1 MGSIRWVWKYVRS
14 YRFRLSI
21 GIGLVIIVA
30 LLNIVSPLI
39 GGLIVDDV
47 IVKGKTGM
55 LVPLLIVMIVASL
68 FRTVL
73 RYVYQIMFERIGQ
86 NTLFNIREDMYRKL
100 QELDFSYF
108 NNTRVGDIMARMTGD
123 TDAIRHAVSWLL
135 YNVLDNFLLLV
146 SAIVVMGII
155 EWRLMLALLL
165 ITPFIGILTVVLS
178 RKANPVFYQIRE
190 SFSRLNS
197 MVEENISG
205 NKVVK
210 AFAREDYE
218 IEKFNQ
224 YNGDYKKRNL
234 ESAAVTKTYLPVLE
248 TLAAFL
254 SVITIGLGGLLV
266 IDGSMSLGDLV
277 AFNGFIWMLNI
288 PMRNVGWYVNDL
300 QHFITSTYRIR
311 ELLAAKPKI
320 PLEKRQTTPTIRGFV
335 EFQDVSFHYA
345 DDPDT
350 EVLSHI
356 SLKASP
362 GQTIGILGETGSG
375 KSTLVNLISRF
386 FDPTEGRIL
395 IDGQDAKRINVRE
408 LRKHIAIVMQDVFLF
423 SDTIKENIA
432 FGTPEAELERIKSM
446 ARVADASPFI
456 ESMPDK
462 YNTFLGERGSG
473 LSGGQRQRISLA
485 RGLMKDPSILIL
497 DDTTSAVDMETEVKI
512 QTELQNVSQK
522 KTTFIIANRI
532 SSVKSADE
540 ILILSKG
547 KVVERGTHES
557 LLKLK
562 GAYFKIYL
570 KQLGKSDDDEEVL
583 DNGPE

>member
-1 MGSIRWVWKYVRS
+1 MGSIRWVWKYIRS
-14 YRFRLSI
+14 YRFKLSI

-47 IVKGKTGM
+47 IVKGKTGI
-55 LVPLLIVMIVASL
+55 LVPLLIVMIIASL
-68 FRTVL
+68 FRTIL

-86 NTLFNIREDMYRKL
+86 NALFNIREEMFRKL
-100 QELDFSYF
+100 QELDFSFF

-155 EWRLMLALLL
+155 EWRLMVALVL

-197 MVEENISG
+197 MVEENVSG
-205 NKVVK
+205 NKTVK
-210 AFAREDYE
+210 AFARENYE

-224 YNGDYKKRNL
+224 YNEDYKRRNL

-266 IDGSMSLGDLV
+266 IDGSMTLGDLV

-300 QHFITSTYRIR
+300 QHFITSTYKIR
-311 ELLAAKPKI
+311 ELLAAKPQI

-335 EFQDVSFHYA
+335 EFQDVSFHFA

-356 SLKASP
+356 SLKVSP

-395 IDGQDAKRINVRE
+395 IDGQDARRINVRE

-432 FGTPEAELERIKSM
+432 FGTPEAELERVKLM

-456 ESMPDK
+456 ESMPDQ

-512 QTELQNVSQK
+512 QNELQNVSQK

-532 SSVKSADE
+532 SSVKAADE

-547 KVVERGTHES
+547 KIIERGTHAS
-557 LLKLK
+557 LLELK
-562 GAYFKIYL
+562 GAYYKIYL

>member
-1 MGSIRWVWKYVRS
+1 MASIRWVWKYIRA
-14 YRFRLSI
+14 YWFKLSI
-21 GIGLVIIVA
+21 AIILVIVVA

-39 GGLIVDDV
+39 GGMIVDDV
-47 IVKGKTGM
+47 ITKGKTGL
-55 LVPLLIVMIVASL
+55 LVPLLIIMIVASL
-68 FRTVL
+68 FRTVF
-73 RYVYQIMFERIGQ
+73 RYVYQMMFERIGQ
-86 NTLFNIREDMYRKL
+86 NTLFNIREEMFRKL
-100 QELDFSYF
+100 QELDFNFF

-123 TDAIRHAVSWLL
+123 TNAIRHAVSWLL

-155 EWRLMLALLL
+155 EWRLMLAL
-165 ITPFIGILTVVLS
+165 IVVTPFIGVLTIMLS
-178 RKANPVFYQIRE
+178 RRANPVFYQIRE

-210 AFAREDYE
+210 AFARESYE
-218 IEKFNQ
+218 IEKFNV
-224 YNGDYKKRNL
+224 YNEDYKRKNL

-248 TLAAFL
+248 TLASFL
-254 SVITIGLGGLLV
+254 SVITIGFGGLLV
-266 IDGSMSLGDLV
+266 INDRMSLGDLV

-320 PLEKRQTTPTIRGFV
+320 PLEKRQTTPTIRGIV
-335 EFQDVSFHYA
+335 EFQDVSFHFA
-345 DDPDT
+345 DDPET

-375 KSTLVNLISRF
+375 KSTLVNLILRF

-395 IDGQDAKRINVRE
+395 IDGQDAKKINVRE
-408 LRKHIAIVMQDVFLF
+408 LRRHIAIVMQDVFLF
-423 SDTIKENIA
+423 SETIKENIA
-432 FGTPEAELERIKSM
+432 FGTPEAELEKIKQM

-456 ESMPDK
+456 EQMPEK

-512 QTELQNVSQK
+512 QHELENVSQK

-547 KVVERGTHES
+547 KIIERGTHAS
-557 LLKLK
+557 LLELK
-562 GAYFKIYL
+562 GAYYKIYL
-570 KQLGKSDDDEEVL
+570 KQLGSDTEEEEVL
-583 DNGPE
+583 ENGPE

>member
-1 MGSIRWVWKYVRS
+1 MGSIRWVWKYIRS
-14 YRFRLSI
+14 YRFKLSI

-47 IVKGKTGM
+47 IVKGKTGI

-86 NTLFNIREDMYRKL
+86 NALFNIREEMFRKL
-100 QELDFSYF
+100 QELDFNFF

-155 EWRLMLALLL
+155 EWRLMVALVL

-197 MVEENISG
+197 MVEENVSG
-205 NKVVK
+205 NKTVK
-210 AFAREDYE
+210 AFARENYE

-224 YNGDYKKRNL
+224 YNEDYKRRNL

-266 IDGSMSLGDLV
+266 IDGSMTLGDLV

-300 QHFITSTYRIR
+300 QHFITSTYKIR
-311 ELLAAKPKI
+311 ELLASKPQI

-335 EFQDVSFHYA
+335 EFQDVSFHFA

-356 SLKASP
+356 SLKVSP

-395 IDGQDAKRINVRE
+395 IDGQDARRINVRE

-432 FGTPEAELERIKSM
+432 FGTPEAELERVKLM

-456 ESMPDK
+456 ESMPDQ

-512 QTELQNVSQK
+512 QNELQNVSQK

-532 SSVKSADE
+532 SSVKAADE

-547 KVVERGTHES
+547 KIIERGTHAS

-562 GAYFKIYL
+562 GAYYKIYL

>member
-1 MGSIRWVWKYVRS
+1 MGSIRWVWKYIRTYWLNV
-14 YRFRLSI
+14 SI
-21 GIGLVIIVA
+21 GIALVIFVA

-39 GGLIVDDV
+39 GGRIVDDV
-47 IVKGKTGM
+47 IVKGEAGL
-55 LVPLLIVMIVASL
+55 LVPLLIVMILASL
-68 FRTVL
+68 VRTIL
-73 RYVYQIMFERIGQ
+73 RYVYQIMFEQIGQ
-86 NTLFNIREDMYRKL
+86 NALFNIREEMYRKL
-100 QELDFSYF
+100 QELDFSFF

-123 TDAIRHAVSWLL
+123 TDAIRHAVSWLF

-155 EWRLMLALLL
+155 EWRLMLALVF
-165 ITPFIGILTVVLS
+165 ITPFIGLLTITLS

-210 AFAREDYE
+210 AFAREEYE
-218 IEKFNQ
+218 IKKFNG
-224 YNGDYKKRNL
+224 YNEDYKNKNL
-234 ESAAVTKTYLPVLE
+234 ASAAVTKTYLPLLE
-248 TLAAFL
+248 TLASFL

-266 IDGSMSLGDLV
+266 IDGSMTLGDLV
-277 AFNGFIWMLNI
+277 AFNGFIWMLTI

-311 ELLAAKPKI
+311 ELLATKPKI
-320 PLEKRQTTPTIRGFV
+320 PLEKRQTTPTIRGIV

-375 KSTLVNLISRF
+375 KSTLVNLILRF
-386 FDPTEGRIL
+386 FDPIKGRIL
-395 IDGQDAKRINVRE
+395 IDGQDARKINVRE

-423 SDTIKENIA
+423 SETIKENIA
-432 FGTPEAELERIKSM
+432 FGTPEAELDRIKQV

-456 ESMPDK
+456 EEMPDK

-512 QTELQNVSQK
+512 QQELQNVSQK

-532 SSVKSADE
+532 SSVKTADE

-547 KVVERGTHES
+547 EIIERGTHAS
-557 LLKLK
+557 LLEEK
-562 GAYFKIYL
+562 GAYYRIYL
-570 KQLGKSDDDEEVL
+570 EQLGKSDGDEEVS

>member
-1 MGSIRWVWKYVRS
+1 MGSIRWVWKYIRS
-14 YRFRLSI
+14 YRFKLSI

-47 IVKGKTGM
+47 IVKGKTGI
-55 LVPLLIVMIVASL
+55 LAPLLIVMIVASL

-86 NTLFNIREDMYRKL
+86 NALFNIREEMFRKL
-100 QELDFSYF
+100 QELDFNFF

-155 EWRLMLALLL
+155 EWRLMVALVL

-197 MVEENISG
+197 MVEENVSG
-205 NKVVK
+205 NKTVK
-210 AFAREDYE
+210 AFARENYE

-224 YNGDYKKRNL
+224 YNEDYKRRNL

-266 IDGSMSLGDLV
+266 IDGSMTLGDLV

-300 QHFITSTYRIR
+300 QHFITSTYKIR
-311 ELLAAKPKI
+311 ELLASKPQI

-335 EFQDVSFHYA
+335 EFQDVSFHFA

-356 SLKASP
+356 SLKVSP

-395 IDGQDAKRINVRE
+395 IDGQDARRINVRE

-432 FGTPEAELERIKSM
+432 FGTPEAELERVKLM

-456 ESMPDK
+456 ESMPDQ

-512 QTELQNVSQK
+512 QNELQNVSQK

-532 SSVKSADE
+532 SSVKAADE

-547 KVVERGTHES
+547 KIIERGTHAS

-562 GAYFKIYL
+562 GAYYKIYL

>member
-1 MGSIRWVWKYVRS
+1 MGSIRWVWKYIRA
-14 YRFRLSI
+14 YWFKLSI
-21 GIGLVIIVA
+21 GISLIIIVA

-39 GGLIVDDV
+39 GGMIVDNV
-47 IVKGKTGM
+47 IISGESEM

-68 FRTVL
+68 FRTIL
-73 RYVYQIMFERIGQ
+73 RYVYQIMFEQIGQ
-86 NTLFNIREDMYRKL
+86 NTLFNIREEMYRKL
-100 QELDFSYF
+100 QELDFSFF
-108 NNTRVGDIMARMTGD
+108 NTTRVGDIMARMTGD
-123 TDAIRHAVSWLL
+123 TNAIRHAVSWLF

-155 EWRLMLALLL
+155 EWRLMLALVF
-165 ITPFIGILTVVLS
+165 ITPFIGLLTIALS

-197 MVEENISG
+197 MVEENVSG

-218 IEKFNQ
+218 IEKFNKF
-224 YNGDYKKRNL
+224 NEDYKKRNL

-248 TLAAFL
+248 TLASFL

-266 IDGSMSLGDLV
+266 IDGSMTLGNLV
-277 AFNGFIWMLNI
+277 AFNGFIWMLTI

-300 QHFITSTYRIR
+300 QHFITATYKIR

-320 PLEKRQTTPTIRGFV
+320 PLEKRQTTPTIRGVV
-335 EFQDVSFHYA
+335 EFQDVSFHFA

-395 IDGQDAKRINVRE
+395 IDGQDARKINVRE

-423 SDTIKENIA
+423 SETIKENIA
-432 FGTPEAELERIKSM
+432 FGTPEAELERIKLM

-456 ESMPDK
+456 EQMPDQ

-512 QTELQNVSQK
+512 QQELQTVSQK

-547 KVVERGTHES
+547 EIIERGTHVS
-557 LLKLK
+557 LLELK
-562 GAYFKIYL
+562 GAYYKIYL
-570 KQLGKSDDDEEVL
+570 KQLGKSDDDEGVS

>member
-1 MGSIRWVWKYVRS
+1 MGSIKWVWKYIRS
-14 YRFRLSI
+14 YRFKLSI

-47 IVKGKTGM
+47 IVKGKTGI

-86 NTLFNIREDMYRKL
+86 NALFNIREEMFRKL
-100 QELDFSYF
+100 QELDFSFF

-155 EWRLMLALLL
+155 EWRLMVALVL

-197 MVEENISG
+197 MVEENVSG
-205 NKVVK
+205 NKTVK
-210 AFAREDYE
+210 AFARENYE

-224 YNGDYKKRNL
+224 YNEDYKRRNL

-266 IDGSMSLGDLV
+266 IDGSMTLGDLV

-300 QHFITSTYRIR
+300 QHFITSTYKIR
-311 ELLAAKPKI
+311 ELLASKPQI

-335 EFQDVSFHYA
+335 EFQDVSFHFA

-356 SLKASP
+356 SLKVSP

-395 IDGQDAKRINVRE
+395 IDGQDARRINVRE

-432 FGTPEAELERIKSM
+432 FGTPEAELERVKLM

-456 ESMPDK
+456 ESMPDQ

-512 QTELQNVSQK
+512 QNELQNVSQK

-532 SSVKSADE
+532 SSVKAADE

-547 KVVERGTHES
+547 KIIERGTHAS

-562 GAYFKIYL
+562 GAYYKIYL

>member
-1 MGSIRWVWKYVRS
+1 MESIRWIWKYIRA
-14 YRFRLSI
+14 YRLNLLV
-21 GIGLVIIVA
+21 GIVLVSVVA
-30 LLNIVSPLI
+30 LLNVVSPLI
-39 GGLIVDDV
+39 GGMIVDDV
-47 IVKGKTGM
+47 IVKGKSGL
-55 LVPLLIVMIVASL
+55 LVPLLIIMIIASL

-86 NTLFNIREDMYRKL
+86 NALYNIREEMYHKL

-123 TDAIRHAVSWLL
+123 TDAIRHAVSWLF

-155 EWRLMLALLL
+155 EWRLMLALLI

-210 AFAREDYE
+210 AFAREAYE

-224 YNGDYKKRNL
+224 YNEDYKKRNL
-234 ESAAVTKTYLPVLE
+234 ESAAVTKTYLPLLE
-248 TLAAFL
+248 TLASFL

-266 IDGSMSLGDLV
+266 IDGSMTLGNLV
-277 AFNGFIWMLNI
+277 AFNGFIWMLTI

-311 ELLAAKPKI
+311 ELLSAKPKI
-320 PLEKRQTTPTIRGFV
+320 PLEKRQTTPTIRGVV
-335 EFQDVSFHYA
+335 EFQDVSFHFA

-432 FGTPEAELERIKSM
+432 FGTPEAELERIKLM

-456 ESMPDK
+456 ESMPDQ

-512 QTELQNVSQK
+512 QNELKHVSK
-522 KTTFIIANRI
+522 EKTTFIIANRI

-547 KVVERGTHES
+547 KIIERGTHAS
-557 LLKLK
+557 LLEQK
-562 GAYFKIYL
+562 GAYYKIYL

-583 DNGPE
+583 DNGSE

>member
-1 MGSIRWVWKYVRS
+1 MGSIRWVWKYIRS
-14 YRFRLSI
+14 YRFKLSI

-47 IVKGKTGM
+47 IVKGKTGI

-86 NTLFNIREDMYRKL
+86 NALFNIREEMFRKL
-100 QELDFSYF
+100 QELDFSFF

-155 EWRLMLALLL
+155 EWRLMVALVL

-197 MVEENISG
+197 MVEENVSG
-205 NKVVK
+205 NKTVK
-210 AFAREDYE
+210 AFARENYE

-224 YNGDYKKRNL
+224 YNEDYKRRNL

-266 IDGSMSLGDLV
+266 IDGSMTLGDLV

-300 QHFITSTYRIR
+300 QHFITSTYKIR
-311 ELLAAKPKI
+311 ELLASKPQI

-335 EFQDVSFHYA
+335 EFQDVSFHFA

-356 SLKASP
+356 SLKVSP

-395 IDGQDAKRINVRE
+395 IDGQDARRINVRE

-432 FGTPEAELERIKSM
+432 FGTPEAELERVKLM

-456 ESMPDK
+456 ESMPDQ

-512 QTELQNVSQK
+512 QNELQNVSQK

-532 SSVKSADE
+532 SSVKAADE

-547 KVVERGTHES
+547 KIIERGTHAS

-562 GAYFKIYL
+562 GAYYKIYL